1 MKYLV
6 VGLGNI
12 GAKYLNT
19 RHNMGFNV
27 VDAMA
32 LKADVQFRI
41 DRYGAVAEMK
51 HKGRTIILLKP
62 STYMNESGKAVRYW
76 LEKEKIS
83 KENLMVVVDDLALP
97 LGAMRIRGKGSN
109 GGHNGLRNIDE
120 LTGGNDYAR
129 LRFGI
134 GNDFPQ
140 GMQIEFVLGEFNSE
154 ERKEL
159 VPRVEE
165 AVEAIKCF
173 VTQGLNQ
180 TMNIYNK
187 KSIGAKP
194 KAAEKT
200 DEKKDSAQ

>member
-41 DRYGAVAEMK
+41 NRYGAVAEMK

-194 KAAEKT
+194 KAVEKT

>member
-154 ERKEL
+154 ERKAL

-173 VTQGLNQ
+173 ATQGLNQ

-194 KAAEKT
+194 KE
-200 DEKKDSAQ
+200 EKKTEDNKESMQ

>member
-109 GGHNGLRNIDE
+109 GGHNGLRNIYE

-194 KAAEKT
+194 KAVEKT

>member
-51 HKGRTIILLKP
+51 HKGRSIILLKP

-194 KAAEKT
+194 KAVEKT

>member
-51 HKGRTIILLKP
+51 HKGRSIILLKP